1 MAGSWSKMRA
11 EEMVRE
17 DVRALRKR
25 AERIDAARIKKMVAS
40 RRHQER
46 LLGHTGKWN
55 FSTIFFTIFFY
66 QLSVR
71 DKEKRLNGG
80 GDKDKF

>member
-1 MAGSWSKMRA
+1 MRA

-17 DVRALRKR
+17 HVRALRKR

-46 LLGHTGKWN
+46 LLGHTEKRN
-55 FSTIFFTIFFY
+55 FSNFF
-66 QLSVR
+66 LPAER
-71 DKEKRLNGG
+71 EG
-80 GDKDKF
+80 